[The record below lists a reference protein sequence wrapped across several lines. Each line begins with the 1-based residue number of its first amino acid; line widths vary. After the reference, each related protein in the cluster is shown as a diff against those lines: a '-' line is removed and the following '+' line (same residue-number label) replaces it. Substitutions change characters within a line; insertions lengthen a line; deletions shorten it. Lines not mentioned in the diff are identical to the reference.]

1 METHPGLTNFNM
13 LVRSHPLQTQVL
25 RMLQTPDSV
34 DFKAAQVDWLLTQ
47 GLSQLVNTLIPG
59 LGRTL
64 FQHCVEV
71 LTDQELVIIEKML
84 EHADLNQKDARGL
97 SVFDLLVPVQWGKQR
112 IFMRLLD
119 EVDDP
124 VRTCI
129 ILRSAI
135 SAGSYHE
142 AAFLERLRLAIWES
156 QRKSVGLYEQL

>member
-1 METHPGLTNFNM
+1 METQLGFTKLNM

-25 RMLQTPDSV
+25 DLLQKPDSV
-34 DFKAAQVDWLLTQ
+34 DFKAAQVDWLLTN
-47 GLSQLVNTLIPG
+47 GLSQLVNTLVPD

-64 FQHCVEV
+64 FQHCVDV

-84 EHADLNQKDARGL
+84 EYADLSLRDERGL

-124 VRTCI
+124 DRTCT

-135 SAGSYHE
+135 SARPYQE